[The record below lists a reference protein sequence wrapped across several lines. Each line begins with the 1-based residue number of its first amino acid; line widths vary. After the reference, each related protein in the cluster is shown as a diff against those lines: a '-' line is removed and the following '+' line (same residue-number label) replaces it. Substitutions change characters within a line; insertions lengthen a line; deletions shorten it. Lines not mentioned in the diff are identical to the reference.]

1 MLGRNDIGTRTHART
16 RTHLGTCIGMKLD
29 REAILEA
36 ALALLDEVGMD
47 KLSTRLLA
55 ERLGVQQP
63 ALYWHFKNKRAL
75 LDAMNGQIL
84 HSAHERTLPQPGETW
99 DTFLREN
106 ARSFRRALL
115 ARRDGARL
123 HAGSEPDPGD
133 LDMVEAQLAAVVE
146 LGVPATQAMTLLI
159 ALGRYTV
166 GCVLEQQATPPDA
179 EAQQQAL
186 DAAAASRPLL
196 AEAFAHYR
204 RAGPDALFDVGVDLM
219 LEGAKARLAGA
230 ADAAAGT
237 ADRPRSASKRRS
249 PTPRR

>member
-1 MLGRNDIGTRTHART
+1 
-16 RTHLGTCIGMKLD
+16 MKLD
-29 REAILEA
+29 SETILEA

-75 LDAMNGQIL
+75 LDAMSGQIL
-84 HSAHERTLPQPGETW
+84 RRAHERRLPRDGESW
-99 DTFLREN
+99 ETFLREN

-123 HAGSEPDPGD
+123 HAGTEPDPGD
-133 LDMVEAQLAAVVE
+133 LAMVEAQLAAVVE
-146 LGVPATQAMTLLI
+146 RGMPATDAMALMI

-166 GCVLEQQATPPDA
+166 GCVLEEQAAPDDAAVRQQT
-179 EAQQQAL
+179 L

-196 AEAFAHYR
+196 AEAFASYR
-204 RAGPDALFDVGVDLM
+204 KAGPDAMFDIGVDLM
-219 LEGAKARLAGA
+219 IEGAKARLAKKESGEPKA
-230 ADAAAGT
+230 A
-237 ADRPRSASKRRS
+237 RRK
-249 PTPRR
+249 PAPRR

>member
-1 MLGRNDIGTRTHART
+1 
-16 RTHLGTCIGMKLD
+16 MKLD
-29 REAILEA
+29 REVILEA

-55 ERLGVQQP
+55 ERLSVQQP

-75 LDAMNGQIL
+75 LDAMNREIL
-84 HSAHERTLPQPGETW
+84 LRAHDRRLPLPEESW
-99 DTFLREN
+99 ETFLREN

-123 HAGSEPDPGD
+123 HAGSEPDPDD
-133 LDMVEAQLAAVVE
+133 LEMVEAQLAAVVSR
-146 LGVPATQAMTLLI
+146 GMPATQAMTLLI

-166 GCVLEQQATPPDA
+166 GCVLEEQAAPPDA
-179 EAQQQAL
+179 QVRQQTL

-196 AEAFAHYR
+196 AEAFANYR
-204 RAGPDALFDVGVDLM
+204 KAGPDAMFEVGVDLM
-219 LEGAKARLAGA
+219 LEGAKARLEGDAPA
-230 ADAAAGT
+230 A
-237 ADRPRSASKRRS
+237 RRRSATTGNTKSPK